1 MPEIGRP
8 EQFWTIVLSRGF
20 AGGNGGCAR
29 QHGRFIVNDELPVW
43 VEVPG
48 GYATGE
54 YGPVLIVLHGIDGRG
69 AIESLDQL
77 SAIVWN
83 PDLHGPHALL
93 LVDGPRD
100 GVAERIETVALL
112 G

>member
-20 AGGNGGCAR
+20 AGGSGGAR
-29 QHGRFIVNDELPVW
+29 QNRRFIVNDELTVR
-43 VEVPG
+43 VEVPV
-48 GYATGE
+48 GYAAGE
-54 YGPVLIVLHGIDGRG
+54 YGPVLIVLDGIDRRG

-77 SAIVWN
+77 SAIVRN
-83 PDLHGPHALL
+83 PDLHGPYALL
-93 LVDGPRD
+93 LVDGRRN
-100 GVAERIETVALL
+100 GVAERVEPDALL